1 MAASMR
7 KKYDKYWENIKN
19 INFLLYV
26 AIVLDPHYILRY
38 IMFSFKQVYENSKA
52 EELIAMVMA
61 TLTKLYKHY
70 FQKDT
75 SANVAKPS
83 VSQTF
88 EEMDVEEEDASKSFS
103 FQYKKHL
110 EETESLE
117 NKSEVD
123 RFLTE
128 NCEGLGN
135 AKFDILAWWKLN
147 SHKYQILSQI
157 ARLF

>member
-19 INFLLYV
+19 IKFLLYV
-26 AIVLDPHYILRY
+26 AVVLDPRYKLRY
-38 IMFSFKQVYENSKA
+38 IMFSFKQVYVNSKA
-52 EELIAMVMA
+52 EELTAMEKA

-70 FQKDT
+70 LQKDT

-88 EEMDVEEEDASKSFS
+88 EMDVDDEEEDASKLFA

-110 EETESLE
+110 EEAKSLE

-123 RFLTE
+123 RFLTK

-135 AKFDILAWWKLN
+135 AKFDILA
-147 SHKYQILSQI
+147 
-157 ARLF
+157 